1 MHDYI
6 KIFLPACGI
15 LNEINFTVH
24 TYHNIREILK
34 KSNILKIISK
44 YKYYMTSPN
53 TKDVFIF
60 FYL

>member
-6 KIFLPACGI
+6 KIFLTACGI

-24 TYHNIREILK
+24 TYHNIRKILK

-44 YKYYMTSPN
+44 YKY
-53 TKDVFIF
+53 
-60 FYL
+60 

>member
-6 KIFLPACGI
+6 KIFLPAHGI

-34 KSNILKIISK
+34 KIQYFKNNFEILNDITK
-44 YKYYMTSPN
+44 Y
-53 TKDVFIF
+53 
-60 FYL
+60 